1 VEFTGPAA
9 VKYQHLFVPNLLNY
23 LGDSSAEVRQAAAY
37 GCGIMAQFGGET
49 FAEACKEAMPRL
61 ALIVANPEARGEDNI
76 SATEN
81 AISAVGKII
90 KFNPNCVNLDE
101 TVPVWLSWLPIWE
114 DKDEMESVYG
124 YLCELLESNSPAAL
138 GPQGSNL
145 PHIVR
150 VIAEIFARNVL
161 AETSP
166 TKPRLV
172 TLLRMIQANDQLFQS
187 CFVQLSPELQQ
198 SLQGALQV

>member
-1 VEFTGPAA
+1 MALSTFCESILNHICFRTSVLTSNKPALSYMYI
-9 VKYQHLFVPNLLNY
+9 VYTYMRYKESENTFFVTCNILFN
-23 LGDSSAEVRQAAAY
+23 SSILR
-37 GCGIMAQFGGET
+37 
-49 FAEACKEAMPRL
+49 
-61 ALIVANPEARGEDNI
+61 
-76 SATEN
+76 
-81 AISAVGKII
+81 
-90 KFNPNCVNLDE
+90 
-101 TVPVWLSWLPIWE
+101 LSWLPIWE